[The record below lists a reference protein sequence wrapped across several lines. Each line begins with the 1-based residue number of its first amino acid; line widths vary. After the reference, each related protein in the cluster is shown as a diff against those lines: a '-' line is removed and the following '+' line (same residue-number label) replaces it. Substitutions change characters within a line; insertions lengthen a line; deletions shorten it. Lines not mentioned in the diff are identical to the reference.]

1 MKSFKNI
8 FIKAILLLGRK
19 TFLGRGKL
27 RKLLIY
33 IIEKILSSKKYDPN
47 KPLFT
52 TKLWDFEIYFYADKK
67 TGLKVYFERNENL
80 EINYLKKNI
89 PSNSW
94 FIDIGSNIGLYTL
107 NILNLNKNKRKINVL
122 SIEPNKIIFER
133 LKENISLLKKKN
145 KYVNNKFKLFN
156 SAVGEKNSN
165 VIINTSYNHAN
176 AKIEK
181 ISKFSKKKDLSY
193 VRMNTLTNIMKSVK
207 IKNIYCIKI
216 DTEGYEFNIL
226 RHFFRNT
233 KPINYPNILIVE
245 HNNEKMKKKKMDKFL
260 INYAYEIAF
269 NTNSNTVYK
278 NYEKKG

>member
-1 MKSFKNI
+1 AHLVWDQRVAGSNPAAPTSMKSFKNI
-8 FIKAILLLGRK
+8 FIKVILLLGRK

-47 KPLFT
+47 KSLFT

-80 EINYLKKNI
+80 EIDYLKKNI

-107 NILNLNKNKRKINVL
+107 NILNLNKNTKKINVL

-133 LKENISLLKKKN
+133 LKENISLLKKNN

-181 ISKFSKKKDLSY
+181 ITKFLKKKD
-193 VRMNTLTNIMKSVK
+193 
-207 IKNIYCIKI
+207 
-216 DTEGYEFNIL
+216 
-226 RHFFRNT
+226 
-233 KPINYPNILIVE
+233 
-245 HNNEKMKKKKMDKFL
+245 
-260 INYAYEIAF
+260 
-269 NTNSNTVYK
+269 
-278 NYEKKG
+278 